1 MLVMTDVI
9 VILFVSTDVIGRCC
23 CHMDEMTDN
32 NAIVTDVIVPL
43 CYCG

>member
-1 MLVMTDVI
+1 MLIMTDVI

-23 CHMDEMTDN
+23 CHVDVMADS
-32 NAIVTDVIVPL
+32 AIVTDVIVTL

>member
-23 CHMDEMTDN
+23 CHADVMADN
-32 NAIVTDVIVPL
+32 NAIETDVIVT
-43 CYCG
+43 